1 MNTLEAIG
9 ARKSTRSYH
18 QKPVEAEKIEK
29 LIIAANN
36 APKSG
41 ALHISVVENQDVLK
55 TLNDSALT
63 SMKNSGDDFMVSR
76 ASLDGYQPL
85 YGAPVLFLFSTPKES
100 PFYSEACASCAA
112 TSLTI
117 AATEL
122 ELGSCY
128 VIAPLLG
135 IGAAPELGKQIG
147 IPEGFVP
154 ICGVI
159 VGYANGNAF
168 ASPKSQTNNVNYCR

>member
-1 MNTLEAIG
+1 MNTLEAIS
-9 ARKSTRSYH
+9 ARKSTRSYL
-18 QKPVEAEKIEK
+18 QKPVEADKIEQ

-36 APKSG
+36 APKAGS
-41 ALHISVVENQDVLK
+41 LHISVVENQDILK
-55 TLNDSALT
+55 SVNDSALT
-63 SMKNSGDDFMVSR
+63 VMKNSGDDFMVSR
-76 ASLDGYQPL
+76 ASLSGYQPL
-85 YGAPVLFLFSTPKES
+85 YGAPVLFLFSTPEGA
-100 PFYSEACASCAA
+100 PYSEACASCAA

-135 IGAAPELGKQIG
+135 IGTVPKLGKQIG

-159 VGYANGNAF
+159 AGYANGNAF
-168 ASPKSQTNNVNYCR
+168 ETSKSKTNNINYCR

>member
-9 ARKSTRSYH
+9 ARKSTRKYF

-29 LIIAANN
+29 LVTAANN
-36 APKSG
+36 APKAG
-41 ALHISVVENQDVLK
+41 AFHISVVENGDVLQSI
-55 TLNDSALT
+55 NDLALQA
-63 SMKNSGDDFMVSR
+63 MKNSGNDFLVSR

-85 YGAPVLFLFSTPKES
+85 YGAPVLFLFSTPKGS
-100 PFYSEACASCAA
+100 SYSEANASCAA

-135 IGAAPELGKQIG
+135 VGADPELGKRIG
-147 IPEGFVP
+147 IPDGYAPV
-154 ICGVI
+154 CGVLI
-159 VGYANGNAF
+159 GYADGNAF
-168 ASPKSQTNNVNYCR
+168 ATPKSKTNNVNYCK

>member
-18 QKPVEAEKIEK
+18 QKPVEADKIEQ
-29 LIIAANN
+29 LIAAANN
-36 APKSG
+36 APKAG
-41 ALHISVVENQDVLK
+41 AFHISVVENQDILK
-55 TLNDSALT
+55 SVNDLALT
-63 SMKNSGDDFMVSR
+63 AMKNSGNDFMVSR

-85 YGAPVLFLFSTPKES
+85 YGAPVLFLFSTPEGA
-100 PFYSEACASCAA
+100 PYSEANASCAA

-128 VIAPLLG
+128 VVAPLLG

-154 ICGVI
+154 VCGVI
-159 VGYANGNAF
+159 AGYANGNAF
-168 ASPKSQTNNVNYCR
+168 GTPKTKADNVNYCR

>member
-18 QKPVEAEKIEK
+18 QKPVESDKIEQ
-29 LIIAANN
+29 LIAAANN
-36 APKSG
+36 APKAG
-41 ALHISVVENQDVLK
+41 VFHISVVENQDILK
-55 TLNDSALT
+55 SVNDLALT
-63 SMKNSGDDFMVSR
+63 AMKNSGNDFMVSR

-85 YGAPVLFLFSTPKES
+85 YGAPVLFLFSTPQGA
-100 PFYSEACASCAA
+100 PYGEANASCAA

-128 VIAPLLG
+128 VVAPLLG

-147 IPEGFVP
+147 IPAGFAPV
-154 ICGVI
+154 CGVI
-159 VGYANGNAF
+159 VGYSNGNAF
-168 ASPKSQTNNVNYCR
+168 GTPKAKTDNVNYCR

>member
-9 ARKSTRSYH
+9 ARKSTRRYH
-18 QKPVEAEKIEK
+18 QKPVEADKIEQ
-29 LIIAANN
+29 LVVAANN
-36 APKSG
+36 APRAG
-41 ALHISVVENQDVLK
+41 ELHISVVENQDVLK
-55 TLNDSALT
+55 SVNDLALT
-63 SMKNSGDDFMVSR
+63 IMKNSGNDFAVKR

-85 YGAPVLFLFSTPKES
+85 YGAPVLFLFSTPEGV
-100 PFYSEACASCAA
+100 PYSKAGASCAA
-112 TSLTI
+112 ANVTI
-117 AATEL
+117 AAAEL

-128 VIAPLLG
+128 VVAPLMA

-168 ASPKSQTNNVNYCR
+168 GTPKSQTNNVNYCR